1 MLCKKEQH
9 LLDLV
14 IKLHSLA
21 KKMYLLQE
29 YIQNAINFNKT
40 KIKTRVIDLERIKIG
55 LLLIIFNKLQN
66 YQDQALIYLLMIS
79 IKLVMA

>member
-1 MLCKKEQH
+1 
-9 LLDLV
+9 
-14 IKLHSLA
+14 
-21 KKMYLLQE
+21 MYLLQE